1 VSSPKSTAG
10 SDNERAWIGRAAAA
24 ILAVAGAGAASAQP
38 CQLVQIGEFHIRL
51 DRTKP
56 LVTAEING
64 HSIQMLVDSGSG
76 TSLLWPRTA
85 AALGLA
91 VTPLPGVKFY
101 GVGGGGDSAGRV
113 TSPDLILGGYTVHNF
128 DLIVR
133 GRPSPSDH
141 FAGVLGEDF
150 LSKTD
155 VEFDFLNGVV
165 RLFQPKECSGDQVV
179 YWKQPYSLLPIA
191 SRVRS
196 HLLAHVLLNGAR
208 VLAELDT
215 GASAT
220 TVTEQAARKAGVRL
234 ESHGVAYA
242 GPSHGLGP
250 KAVETYVA
258 VFPTL
263 DIGDETI
270 KNAKLGIA
278 NLFGLDKE
286 IALGS
291 RIPIAAIETPDM
303 LLGMD
308 FFLSHRVYVARSQG
322 KIYFSYLGGPV
333 FRLNPRPPQEAKSS
347 AGANDSGNP

>member
-1 VSSPKSTAG
+1 M
-10 SDNERAWIGRAAAA
+10 
-24 ILAVAGAGAASAQP
+24 
-38 CQLVQIGEFHIRL
+38 VQIGEFHIRM

-64 HSIQMLVDSGSG
+64 HSIPMLVDSGSG

-85 AALGLA
+85 TALDLT

-101 GVGGGGDSAGRV
+101 GVGGGDSAGRV
-113 TSPDLILGGYTVHNF
+113 TVPDLTLGGYTVRNF
-128 DLIVR
+128 ELIVT
-133 GRPSPSDH
+133 GRPSPSDQ
-141 FAGVLGEDF
+141 FAGVLGEDL
-150 LSKTD
+150 LSQTD

-165 RLFQPKECSGDQVV
+165 RLFQPTECSGDQVV

-215 GASAT
+215 GSSAT

-234 ESHGVAYA
+234 ESRGVAYA

-263 DIGDETI
+263 SIGDETI

-286 IALGS
+286 NALGS

-303 LLGMD
+303 LLGID

-322 KIYFSYLGGPV
+322 KIYFSYVGGPV
-333 FRLNPRPPQEAKSS
+333 FRLEPRPPQEAKPG
-347 AGANDSGNP
+347 AGAHGGDNP

>member
-1 VSSPKSTAG
+1 VSSPKSAARP
-10 SDNERAWIGRAAAA
+10 DYARAWIGRAAAA
-24 ILAVAGAGAASAQP
+24 ILAVAGAGAASAHP
-38 CQLVQIGEFHIRL
+38 CQLLQIGEFHIRM

-85 AALGLA
+85 ASLDLA
-91 VTPLPGVKFY
+91 VTPLAGVKFY
-101 GVGGGGDSAGRV
+101 GVGGGDSAGRV
-113 TSPDLILGGYTVHNF
+113 TLPDLTLGGYTVHNF
-128 DLIVR
+128 ELIVT

-150 LSKTD
+150 LSQTD

-165 RLFQPKECSGDQVV
+165 RLLQPKDCSGDQVV

-196 HLLAHVLLNGAR
+196 HLLAHVLLNGVD

-242 GPSHGLGP
+242 GPSRGLGP

-263 DIGDETI
+263 NIGDETI

-308 FFLSHRVYVARSQG
+308 FFLSHRVYVARGQG
-322 KIYFSYLGGPV
+322 KIYFSYVGGPV
-333 FRLNPRPPQEAKSS
+333 FRLNPRPPQEAKPS
-347 AGANDSGNP
+347 AGANDGGNP

>member
-1 VSSPKSTAG
+1 MCA
-10 SDNERAWIGRAAAA
+10 RAWIGAAA
-24 ILAVAGAGAASAQP
+24 ILAVAGVASAQP
-38 CQLVQIGEFHIRL
+38 CQLVQIGEFHIRM

-56 LVTAEING
+56 LITAVING

-76 TSLLWPRTA
+76 TSLLWRRTA
-85 AALGLA
+85 AALDLT

-101 GVGGGGDSAGRV
+101 GVGGGDSAGRV
-113 TSPDLILGGYTVHNF
+113 TLPDLTLGGYTAHNF
-128 DLIVR
+128 ELIVT

-150 LSKTD
+150 LSQAD
-155 VEFDFLNGVV
+155 VEFDFVNGVV
-165 RLFQPKECSGDQVV
+165 RLFQPKGCSGDQVV

-196 HLLAHVLLNGAR
+196 RLLAHVLLNGAR

-263 DIGDETI
+263 NIGDETI

-308 FFLSHRVYVARSQG
+308 FFLSHRVYVARNQG
-322 KIYFSYLGGPV
+322 KIYFSYVGGPV
-333 FRLNPRPPQEAKSS
+333 FRFEPRPPQEAKPT
-347 AGANDSGNP
+347 AGANDGESP

>member
-1 VSSPKSTAG
+1 M
-10 SDNERAWIGRAAAA
+10 
-24 ILAVAGAGAASAQP
+24 
-38 CQLVQIGEFHIRL
+38 

-56 LVTAEING
+56 LITAAING

-76 TSLLWPRTA
+76 TSLLWRRTA
-85 AALGLA
+85 AALDLT

-101 GVGGGGDSAGRV
+101 GVGGGDSAGRV
-113 TSPDLILGGYTVHNF
+113 TLPDLTLGGYTAHNF
-128 DLIVR
+128 ELIVT

-150 LSKTD
+150 LSQTD
-155 VEFDFLNGVV
+155 VEFDFVNGVV
-165 RLFQPKECSGDQVV
+165 RLFQPKGCSGDQVV

-196 HLLAHVLLNGAR
+196 RLLAHVLLNGAR

-234 ESHGVAYA
+234 ESPGVAYA

-263 DIGDETI
+263 NIGDETI

-308 FFLSHRVYVARSQG
+308 FFLSHRVYVARNQG
-322 KIYFSYLGGPV
+322 KIYFSYVGGPV
-333 FRLNPRPPQEAKSS
+333 FRFGPRPPQEAKPA
-347 AGANDSGNP
+347 AGTNDGESP